1 MHRKT
6 HFGWPARLLI
16 GLLFCL
22 LSLPAALGF
31 IWDEAASSQKLENRR
46 MANLPTLALF
56 REDPAKYIEALDRY
70 FKDNVGLRRA
80 ANELYRKLRYYVLRD
95 PPLPN
100 VSIGQDGFV
109 FMNSHRVEQ
118 PNFVFDL
125 LISHGLCLRYNSF
138 GFPEP
143 VTMVLSYFLNRILSN
158 ISFQQFQ
165 KSLHLLIID
174 SNI

>member
-1 MHRKT
+1 MFSHAYEFK
-6 HFGWPARLLI
+6 
-16 GLLFCL
+16 C
-22 LSLPAALGF
+22 
-31 IWDEAASSQKLENRR
+31 EANFFWSD
-46 MANLPTLALF
+46 F
-56 REDPAKYIEALDRY
+56 FY
-70 FKDNVGLRRA
+70 
-80 ANELYRKLRYYVLRD
+80 
-95 PPLPN
+95 
-100 VSIGQDGFV
+100 
-109 FMNSHRVEQ
+109 
-118 PNFVFDL
+118 NFVFDL